1 MMKVFVTGVNG
12 QLGQEVA
19 AILTRKGHTV
29 ISSDKDSMDL
39 SQPENIENFFTQFP
53 DAIVHCAAFTA
64 VDKAEDEEQ
73 LCMNVNYRS
82 TSKLCDVARKAD
94 IPFVFISTDY
104 VFDGTKQGMYITEDA
119 TCPVNVYGRSKQL
132 AEEYVLKYPKSFV
145 LRTSWVFGKGNN
157 FVKTMLKLAQQGKK
171 QLNVVCD
178 QVGSPTYAYDLA
190 TAICSMLFTD
200 KYGLYH
206 VTNENFCSWYE
217 FARQIFTEAG
227 YDVEVLPVTSDQ
239 YPTRAKRPLNSR
251 LDKSKLYTN
260 GFAPLPTWQ
269 DALSRYIEFLKKEGE
284 CR

>member
-1 MMKVFVTGVNG
+1 
-12 QLGQEVA
+12 
-19 AILTRKGHTV
+19 
-29 ISSDKDSMDL
+29 
-39 SQPENIENFFTQFP
+39 
-53 DAIVHCAAFTA
+53 
-64 VDKAEDEEQ
+64 
-73 LCMNVNYRS
+73 
-82 TSKLCDVARKAD
+82 
-94 IPFVFISTDY
+94 
-104 VFDGTKQGMYITEDA
+104 
-119 TCPVNVYGRSKQL
+119 
-132 AEEYVLKYPKSFV
+132 
-145 LRTSWVFGKGNN
+145 
-157 FVKTMLKLAQQGKK
+157 MLKLAQQGKK

-269 DALSRYIEFLKKEGE
+269 DALSRYIAFLKKEGE